1 MSVFIVDMICKVR
14 KSVTCENCTEEQA
27 RNQPFEFAT
36 DEQETDQLDWEVTRV
51 EAA

>member
-1 MSVFIVDMICKVR
+1 VSQFVVYMKCRVTKAI
-14 KSVTCENCTEEQA
+14 TCENCTEQQA
-27 RNQPFEFAT
+27 RESPFEFAT